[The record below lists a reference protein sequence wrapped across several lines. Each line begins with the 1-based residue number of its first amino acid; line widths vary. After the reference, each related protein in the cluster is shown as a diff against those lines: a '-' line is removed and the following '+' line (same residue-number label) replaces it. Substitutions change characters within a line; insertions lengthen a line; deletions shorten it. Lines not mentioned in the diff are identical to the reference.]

1 MSNIRISRPAAQN
14 PTGLTPVAGYN
25 KPATNTIG
33 DFARKQGIT
42 FTGQQDAL
50 GKLEQ
55 SLAKNKELAE
65 KFKGTRYEKVYRAQ
79 VEKLE
84 KQLAQQKAVA
94 PAQTAKPF
102 NQSLNER
109 ITAQMGQNPQYG
121 GKTVKSG
128 NQYVAQSA
136 QDTRELA
143 ELNKALD
150 ARDAAQAAQKA
161 QQTEQAWQQY
171 ANAPKGQQ
179 TYDGVFK
186 FRQAE
191 KEAQEAAARGI
202 APQAGNPAVASTTYK
217 PQGAGTQI
225 KEAVADKLKQKPVVT
240 AETINAGLG
249 IGNAPK
255 SAQESAGVFIKRG
268 VEQALSKPATTSAG
282 AIDAALGI
290 GQGAKSAEES
300 AKIFAANGSNP
311 VARPFNQALNER
323 ITAQMGNKPQ
333 YGGKTIKVGDKYIA
347 QSAEETQ
354 RLAELGKKGIL
365 GKTGAWLKNKGT
377 AAGGFLKKHGGKLA
391 AAAAIL
397 GLGAFLI
404 SKCTGNDDKA
414 QVASVPPTQDTT
426 PKKPETPANPTPAVP
441 ANPQE
446 PEKPENP
453 TKPQDP
459 KKPENPAPAVPVNPQ
474 DSKKPENPANPAP
487 ADQPADDADN
497 NVIQESPIH
506 KDEAPESNYILKAK
520 YCGMSQ
526 YVAAAYGVDEGSAKH
541 KQIMEKL
548 WETNPGLRNKTL
560 YLGDKV
566 FLPEVVIDGEKVVPN
581 LDKQP
586 ADLPKPDKAQEL
598 ERYEGYKGQE
608 RYGVGETHDDEA
620 NQYHD
625 TDKKKVQDK
634 ANEEA

>member
-1 MSNIRISRPAAQN
+1 MSNIKISRPTAQN
-14 PTGLTPVAGYN
+14 PTGITPVTGYN
-25 KPATNTIG
+25 KPAAATIG
-33 DFARKQGIT
+33 DFAQKQGIT
-42 FTGQQDAL
+42 FKGQGEAL
-50 GKLEQ
+50 SALEQ
-55 SLAKNKELAE
+55 NLAKNKELVQR
-65 KFKGTRYEKVYRAQ
+65 FKGTRYEKVYQAQ
-79 VEKLE
+79 VDKLE
-84 KQLAQQKAVA
+84 KQLAQQAGTAVQG
-94 PAQTAKPF
+94 AQTVGA
-102 NQSLNER
+102 
-109 ITAQMGQNPQYG
+109 
-121 GKTVKSG
+121 
-128 NQYVAQSA
+128 
-136 QDTRELA
+136 D
-143 ELNKALD
+143 
-150 ARDAAQAAQKA
+150 AQKA
-161 QQTEQAWQQY
+161 REIEQAWKQY
-171 ANAPKGQQ
+171 ENAPKGQQ
-179 TYDGVFK
+179 TYDEIFK

-191 KEAQEAAARGI
+191 KEAQEAVARGI

-354 RLAELGKKGIL
+354 RLAELGKKGFL

-459 KKPENPAPAVPVNPQ
+459 KKPENPAPAVPANPQ
-474 DSKKPENPANPAP
+474 DPKKPENPAPAVSANPQEPEKPETPANPAP

-497 NVIQESPIH
+497 NVTQESPIH
-506 KDEAPESNYILKAK
+506 KDEAPESNYTLKAK

-586 ADLPKPDKAQEL
+586 EDLPKPTGKVKQLD
-598 ERYEGYKGQE
+598 RYQGYKGQE
-608 RYGVGETHDDEA
+608 RYGVGKEHDDNA

-625 TDKKKVQDK
+625 TDKQKVQDK
-634 ANEEA
+634 ANEEAVA

>member
-1 MSNIRISRPAAQN
+1 MSNIKISRPTAQN
-14 PTGLTPVAGYN
+14 PTGITPVAGYN
-25 KPATNTIG
+25 KPAAATIG
-33 DFARKQGIT
+33 DFAQKQGIT
-42 FTGQQDAL
+42 FKGQGEAL
-50 GKLEQ
+50 SALEQ
-55 SLAKNKELAE
+55 NLAKNKELVQR
-65 KFKGTRYEKVYRAQ
+65 FKGTRYEKVYQAQ
-79 VEKLE
+79 VDKLE
-84 KQLAQQKAVA
+84 KQLAQQAGTAVQG
-94 PAQTAKPF
+94 AQTVGA
-102 NQSLNER
+102 
-109 ITAQMGQNPQYG
+109 
-121 GKTVKSG
+121 
-128 NQYVAQSA
+128 
-136 QDTRELA
+136 D
-143 ELNKALD
+143 
-150 ARDAAQAAQKA
+150 AQKA
-161 QQTEQAWQQY
+161 REIEQAWKQY
-171 ANAPKGQQ
+171 ENAPKGQQ
-179 TYDGVFK
+179 TYDEIFK

-225 KEAVADKLKQKPVVT
+225 KEAVADKLKQKPTVT

-354 RLAELGKKGIL
+354 RLAELGKKGFL

-426 PKKPETPANPTPAVP
+426 PKKPETPANP
-441 ANPQE
+441 
-446 PEKPENP
+446 
-453 TKPQDP
+453 
-459 KKPENPAPAVPVNPQ
+459 
-474 DSKKPENPANPAP
+474 AP

-497 NVIQESPIH
+497 NVTQESPIH
-506 KDEAPESNYILKAK
+506 KDEAPESNYTLKAK

-586 ADLPKPDKAQEL
+586 EDLPKPTGKVKQLD
-598 ERYEGYKGQE
+598 RYQGYKGQE
-608 RYGVGETHDDEA
+608 RYGVGKEHDDNA

-625 TDKKKVQDK
+625 TDKQKVQDK
-634 ANEEA
+634 ANEEAVA

>member
-55 SLAKNKELAE
+55 SLAKNKELVQR
-65 KFKGTRYEKVYRAQ
+65 FKGTRYEKVYQAQ
-79 VEKLE
+79 VDKLE
-84 KQLAQQKAVA
+84 KQLAQQAGTAVQG
-94 PAQTAKPF
+94 AQTVGA
-102 NQSLNER
+102 
-109 ITAQMGQNPQYG
+109 
-121 GKTVKSG
+121 
-128 NQYVAQSA
+128 
-136 QDTRELA
+136 D
-143 ELNKALD
+143 
-150 ARDAAQAAQKA
+150 AQKA
-161 QQTEQAWQQY
+161 REIEQAWKQY
-171 ANAPKGQQ
+171 ENAPKGQQ
-179 TYDGVFK
+179 TYDEIFK

-354 RLAELGKKGIL
+354 RLAELGKKGPL

>member
-1 MSNIRISRPAAQN
+1 MSNIRISHLAQN
-14 PTGLTPVAGYN
+14 PTDLTPVAGYN
-25 KPATNTIG
+25 KPATNTID

-65 KFKGTRYEKVYRAQ
+65 KFKGTRWEKYYKAQ
-79 VEKLE
+79 AEKLE
-84 KQLAQQKAVA
+84 KELAQQKAVA
-94 PAQTAKPF
+94 PVQTAKPF

-109 ITAQMGQNPQYG
+109 ITAQMGNKPQYG
-121 GKTVKSG
+121 GKTVKIG
-128 NQYVAQSA
+128 DQYVAQSA

-150 ARDAAQAAQKA
+150 SRDAAQAAQKA
-161 QQTEQAWQQY
+161 QQAEQAWQQY
-171 ANAPKGQQ
+171 ANAPKSPQ

-186 FRQAE
+186 YRQAE
-191 KEAQEAAARGI
+191 KEAQDAIARGFK
-202 APQAGNPAVASTTYK
+202 PQPGIPAVPSTTYR
-217 PQGAGTQI
+217 PQGG
-225 KEAVADKLKQKPVVT
+225 AVTTGSNLPTPQGSTVHTVYQPPKIS
-240 AETINAGLG
+240 AETIDTG
-249 IGNAPK
+249 
-255 SAQESAGVFIKRG
+255 
-268 VEQALSKPATTSAG
+268 
-282 AIDAALGI
+282 LGI

-333 YGGKTIKVGDKYIA
+333 YGGKTIKVGNKYIA

-354 RLAELGKKGIL
+354 RLAELGKKGFW

-377 AAGGFLKKHGGKLA
+377 AVGGFLKKHGGKLA
-391 AAAAIL
+391 AAAALL
-397 GLGAFLI
+397 GLGAFII

-453 TKPQDP
+453 
-459 KKPENPAPAVPVNPQ
+459 APAVPIPVE
-474 DSKKPENPANPAP
+474 PEEPEEPVEP
-487 ADQPADDADN
+487 ADK
-497 NVIQESPIH
+497 PIH
-506 KDEAPESNYILKAK
+506 TDEVPEANYTLNAK

-526 YVAAAYGVDEGSAKH
+526 YVAAAYGVEEGSDKH

-560 YLGDKV
+560 YIGDQV
-566 FLPEVVIDGEKVVPN
+566 YLPEVVIDGEKVVPN

-586 ADLPKPDKAQEL
+586 EDLPKPTGKVKQLD
-598 ERYEGYKGQE
+598 RYQGYKGQE

-620 NQYHD
+620 DQYHD

>member
-1 MSNIRISRPAAQN
+1 MSNIKISRPTAQN
-14 PTGLTPVAGYN
+14 PTGITPVTGYN
-25 KPATNTIG
+25 KPAAATIG
-33 DFARKQGIT
+33 DFAQKQGIT
-42 FTGQQDAL
+42 FKGQGEAL
-50 GKLEQ
+50 SALEQ
-55 SLAKNKELAE
+55 NLAKNKELVQR
-65 KFKGTRYEKVYRAQ
+65 FKGTRYEKVYQAQ
-79 VEKLE
+79 VDKLE
-84 KQLAQQKAVA
+84 KQLAQQAGTAVQG
-94 PAQTAKPF
+94 AQTVGA
-102 NQSLNER
+102 
-109 ITAQMGQNPQYG
+109 
-121 GKTVKSG
+121 
-128 NQYVAQSA
+128 
-136 QDTRELA
+136 D
-143 ELNKALD
+143 
-150 ARDAAQAAQKA
+150 AQKA
-161 QQTEQAWQQY
+161 REIEQAWKQY
-171 ANAPKGQQ
+171 ENAPKGQQ
-179 TYDGVFK
+179 TYDEIFK

-202 APQAGNPAVASTTYK
+202 ASQAGNPAVASTTYK

-225 KEAVADKLKQKPVVT
+225 KEAVADKLKQKPTVT

-354 RLAELGKKGIL
+354 RLAELGKKGFL
-365 GKTGAWLKNKGT
+365 GKTGAWLKNKST

-426 PKKPETPANPTPAVP
+426 PKKPETPANPTPAVS

-446 PEKPENP
+446 PEKPE
-453 TKPQDP
+453 T
-459 KKPENPAPAVPVNPQ
+459 
-474 DSKKPENPANPAP
+474 PANPAP

-497 NVIQESPIH
+497 NVTQESPIH
-506 KDEAPESNYILKAK
+506 KDEAPESNYTLKAK

-586 ADLPKPDKAQEL
+586 EDLPKPTGKVKQLD
-598 ERYEGYKGQE
+598 RYQGYKGQE
-608 RYGVGETHDDEA
+608 RYGVGKEHDDNA

-625 TDKKKVQDK
+625 TDKQKVQDK
-634 ANEEA
+634 ANEEAVA

>member
-1 MSNIRISRPAAQN
+1 MSNIKISRPTAQN
-14 PTGLTPVAGYN
+14 PTGITPVTGYN
-25 KPATNTIG
+25 KPAAATIG
-33 DFARKQGIT
+33 DFAQKQGIT
-42 FTGQQDAL
+42 FKGQGEAL
-50 GKLEQ
+50 SVLEQ
-55 SLAKNKELAE
+55 SLAKNKELVQR
-65 KFKGTRYEKVYRAQ
+65 FKGTRYEKVYQAQ
-79 VEKLE
+79 VDKLE
-84 KQLAQQKAVA
+84 KQLAQQAGTAVQG
-94 PAQTAKPF
+94 AQTVGA
-102 NQSLNER
+102 
-109 ITAQMGQNPQYG
+109 
-121 GKTVKSG
+121 
-128 NQYVAQSA
+128 
-136 QDTRELA
+136 D
-143 ELNKALD
+143 
-150 ARDAAQAAQKA
+150 AQKA
-161 QQTEQAWQQY
+161 REIEQAWKQY
-171 ANAPKGQQ
+171 ENAPKGQQ
-179 TYDGVFK
+179 TYDEIFK

-202 APQAGNPAVASTTYK
+202 APQAGNPAVASTTY
-217 PQGAGTQI
+217 TQI

-354 RLAELGKKGIL
+354 RLAELGKKGPL

-586 ADLPKPDKAQEL
+586 EDLPKPTGKVKQLD
-598 ERYEGYKGQE
+598 RYQGYKGQE
-608 RYGVGETHDDEA
+608 RYGVGKEHDDNA
-620 NQYHD
+620 NQPRH
-625 TDKKKVQDK
+625 
-634 ANEEA
+634 

>member
-1 MSNIRISRPAAQN
+1 MSNIKISRPTAQN
-14 PTGLTPVAGYN
+14 PTGITPVTGYN
-25 KPATNTIG
+25 KPAAATIG
-33 DFARKQGIT
+33 DFAQKQGIT
-42 FTGQQDAL
+42 FKGQGEAL
-50 GKLEQ
+50 SALEQ
-55 SLAKNKELAE
+55 NLAKNKELVQR
-65 KFKGTRYEKVYRAQ
+65 FKGTRYEKVYQAQ
-79 VEKLE
+79 VDKLE
-84 KQLAQQKAVA
+84 KQLAQQAGTAVQG
-94 PAQTAKPF
+94 AQTVGA
-102 NQSLNER
+102 
-109 ITAQMGQNPQYG
+109 
-121 GKTVKSG
+121 
-128 NQYVAQSA
+128 
-136 QDTRELA
+136 D
-143 ELNKALD
+143 
-150 ARDAAQAAQKA
+150 AQKA
-161 QQTEQAWQQY
+161 REIEQAWKQY
-171 ANAPKGQQ
+171 ENAPKGQQ
-179 TYDGVFK
+179 TYDEIFK

-225 KEAVADKLKQKPVVT
+225 KEAVADKLKQKPTVT

-333 YGGKTIKVGDKYIA
+333 YGGKTIKVGDQYIA

-354 RLAELGKKGIL
+354 RLAELGKKGFL

-414 QVASVPPTQDTT
+414 QVASVPPAQDTT

-446 PEKPENP
+446 HEKPENP

-459 KKPENPAPAVPVNPQ
+459 KKPENPAPAVPANPQ
-474 DSKKPENPANPAP
+474 DSKKPENPETPANPAP

-497 NVIQESPIH
+497 NVTQESPIH
-506 KDEAPESNYILKAK
+506 KDEAPESNYTLKAK

-586 ADLPKPDKAQEL
+586 EDLPKPTGKVKQLD
-598 ERYEGYKGQE
+598 RYQGYKGQE
-608 RYGVGETHDDEA
+608 RYGVGKEHDDNA

-625 TDKKKVQDK
+625 TDKQKVQDK
-634 ANEEA
+634 ANEEAVA

>member
-79 VEKLE
+79 VDKLE
-84 KQLAQQKAVA
+84 KQLAQQAGTAVQG
-94 PAQTAKPF
+94 AQTVGA
-102 NQSLNER
+102 
-109 ITAQMGQNPQYG
+109 
-121 GKTVKSG
+121 
-128 NQYVAQSA
+128 
-136 QDTRELA
+136 D
-143 ELNKALD
+143 
-150 ARDAAQAAQKA
+150 AQKA
-161 QQTEQAWQQY
+161 REIEQAWKQY
-171 ANAPKGQQ
+171 ENAPKGQQ
-179 TYDGVFK
+179 TYDEIFK

-354 RLAELGKKGIL
+354 RLAELGKKGPL

-459 KKPENPAPAVPVNPQ
+459 
-474 DSKKPENPANPAP
+474 KKPENPANPAP

-586 ADLPKPDKAQEL
+586 EDLPKPTGKVKQLD
-598 ERYEGYKGQE
+598 RYQGYKGQE
-608 RYGVGETHDDEA
+608 RYGVGKEHDDNA
-620 NQYHD
+620 NQPRH
-625 TDKKKVQDK
+625 
-634 ANEEA
+634 

>member
-1 MSNIRISRPAAQN
+1 M
-14 PTGLTPVAGYN
+14 
-25 KPATNTIG
+25 
-33 DFARKQGIT
+33 
-42 FTGQQDAL
+42 
-50 GKLEQ
+50 
-55 SLAKNKELAE
+55 
-65 KFKGTRYEKVYRAQ
+65 
-79 VEKLE
+79 
-84 KQLAQQKAVA
+84 
-94 PAQTAKPF
+94 
-102 NQSLNER
+102 
-109 ITAQMGQNPQYG
+109 
-121 GKTVKSG
+121 
-128 NQYVAQSA
+128 
-136 QDTRELA
+136 
-143 ELNKALD
+143 
-150 ARDAAQAAQKA
+150 
-161 QQTEQAWQQY
+161 
-171 ANAPKGQQ
+171 
-179 TYDGVFK
+179 
-186 FRQAE
+186 
-191 KEAQEAAARGI
+191 
-202 APQAGNPAVASTTYK
+202 
-217 PQGAGTQI
+217 
-225 KEAVADKLKQKPVVT
+225 KQKPVVT

-354 RLAELGKKGIL
+354 RLAELGKKGPL

>member
-1 MSNIRISRPAAQN
+1 MSNIKISRPTAQN
-14 PTGLTPVAGYN
+14 PTGITPVTGYN
-25 KPATNTIG
+25 KPAAATIG
-33 DFARKQGIT
+33 DFAQKQGIT
-42 FTGQQDAL
+42 FKGQGEAL
-50 GKLEQ
+50 SVLEQ
-55 SLAKNKELAE
+55 SLAKNKELVQR
-65 KFKGTRYEKVYRAQ
+65 FKGTRYEKVYQAQ
-79 VEKLE
+79 VDKLE
-84 KQLAQQKAVA
+84 KQLAQ
-94 PAQTAKPF
+94 
-102 NQSLNER
+102 
-109 ITAQMGQNPQYG
+109 
-121 GKTVKSG
+121 
-128 NQYVAQSA
+128 
-136 QDTRELA
+136 
-143 ELNKALD
+143 
-150 ARDAAQAAQKA
+150 
-161 QQTEQAWQQY
+161 
-171 ANAPKGQQ
+171 
-179 TYDGVFK
+179 
-186 FRQAE
+186 
-191 KEAQEAAARGI
+191 
-202 APQAGNPAVASTTYK
+202 QAGNPAVASTTYK

-225 KEAVADKLKQKPVVT
+225 KEAVADKLKQKPAVT

-354 RLAELGKKGIL
+354 RLAELGKKGPL

-426 PKKPETPANPTPAVP
+426 PKKPETPANPTQAVPANPQEPEKPENPTNPQDPKKPENPTPAVP
-441 ANPQE
+441 VNPQE

-459 KKPENPAPAVPVNPQ
+459 KKPENPAPAVPANPQ
-474 DSKKPENPANPAP
+474 EPEKPETPVNPAP

-497 NVIQESPIH
+497 NVTQESPIH
-506 KDEAPESNYILKAK
+506 KDEAPESNYTLKAK

-586 ADLPKPDKAQEL
+586 EDLPKPTGKVKQLD
-598 ERYEGYKGQE
+598 RYQGYKGQE
-608 RYGVGETHDDEA
+608 RYGVGKEHDDNA

-625 TDKKKVQDK
+625 TDKQKVQDK
-634 ANEEA
+634 ANEEAVA